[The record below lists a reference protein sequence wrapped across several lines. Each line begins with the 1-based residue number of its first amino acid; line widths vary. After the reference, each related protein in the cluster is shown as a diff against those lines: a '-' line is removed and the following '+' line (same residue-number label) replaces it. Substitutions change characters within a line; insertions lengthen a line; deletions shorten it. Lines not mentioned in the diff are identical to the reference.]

1 MSSTRVAVAGEAG
14 KIETRLCTP
23 PKSAAT
29 GQLLLLCHG
38 LPLSTGGGRIASQ
51 QLPALGERFSAEAGW
66 SVAVASLRGVGGSSG
81 TFSASGWKADLTA
94 VIDTLIEDHTGV
106 VLAGFGFGGALAL
119 RVAAEDERVRGV
131 ATLATP
137 AQLTSWCGPA
147 EQFAE
152 ACVRAGV
159 GGADPF
165 LDAQSLV
172 DDVVELDPVGAATV
186 LPPKRFMIVHGADD
200 RIVPVTAARQL
211 LDAADG
217 RAEVRI
223 IQGAGHWLRADPR
236 MVATLLGW
244 LDRLR

>member
-1 MSSTRVAVAGEAG
+1 MSSTKVMVAGAAG
-14 KIETRLCTP
+14 EIDTRLSLP

-51 QLPALGERFSAEAGW
+51 QLPALAERFSAEAGW
-66 SVAVASLRGVGGSSG
+66 SVAIASLRGVAGSPG
-81 TFSASGWKADLTA
+81 TFSANAWREDLTT
-94 VIDTLIEDHTGV
+94 VIDVLSEDHTGV

-119 RVAAEDERVRGV
+119 RVAADDDRVRGI

-137 AQLTSWCGPA
+137 SDLAAWCGPA
-147 EQFAE
+147 PQFAE

-159 GGADPF
+159 VQGEPLLEAD
-165 LDAQSLV
+165 ALV
-172 DDVVELDPVGAATV
+172 RDVMELDPVGAAAA

-211 LDAADG
+211 LDAAEG